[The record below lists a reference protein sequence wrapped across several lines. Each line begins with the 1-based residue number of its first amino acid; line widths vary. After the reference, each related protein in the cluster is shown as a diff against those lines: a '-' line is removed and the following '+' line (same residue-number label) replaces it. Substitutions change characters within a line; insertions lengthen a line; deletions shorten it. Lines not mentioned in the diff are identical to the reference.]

1 MNHLS
6 LFAMLLVALSIFSC
20 TDPAELEDQAWKE
33 VMRIHD
39 EVMPEMA
46 TINRIK
52 RGLKAEMADTT
63 ATLSADR
70 QTTLITTI
78 QQLEAAEEGMMS
90 WMEQVKSPAA
100 LRETLEHEAILSYLQ
115 DQQEKI
121 EIVKR
126 DMLTSIEAGQAVSQ
140 PKN

>member
-6 LFAMLLVALSIFSC
+6 LFALLLVALSIFSC

>member
-6 LFAMLLVALSIFSC
+6 LFALLLVALSIFSC

-52 RGLKAEMADTT
+52 RGLKAEIADTT

-70 QTTLITTI
+70 QTTLINTI

-126 DMLTSIEAGQAVSQ
+126 DMLTSIEAGRAVSQ
-140 PKN
+140 RKN